1 MHSHK
6 YMIKAKTYYKFYV
19 KQTEDEFCIEYINMI
34 YGLLRIINTNEPFNK
49 KLIIL
54 TVQIVMENQKGFLEN
69 G

>member
-54 TVQIVMENQKGFLEN
+54 TV
-69 G
+69 